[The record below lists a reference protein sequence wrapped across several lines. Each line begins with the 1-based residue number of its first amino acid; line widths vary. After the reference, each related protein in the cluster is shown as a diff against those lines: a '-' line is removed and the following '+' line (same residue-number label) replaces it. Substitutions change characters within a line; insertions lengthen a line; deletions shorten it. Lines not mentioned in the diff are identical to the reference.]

1 MQVAAK
7 LDWNIHDAT
16 PWMNLQN
23 WSLSAGGTNYS
34 VCTGVIL
41 RGLGREVD
49 PLTSV

>member
-1 MQVAAK
+1 MQGAAK
-7 LDWNIHDAT
+7 LDWNIHGVT

-23 WSLSAGGTNYS
+23 SSRSAGGTSYS

-49 PLTSV
+49 LSTSV